1 MLKIV
6 EENTNINSQ
15 KQSESYLVYFLT
27 TGFSSKAR
35 TVGRSSGHSCVITT
49 KTCHKSMDL
58 VNSLAPLETYCSSV
72 NRAHTCMMFG
82 KSQVQIL
89 SWTLRLF
96 FFAQKYLRALF
107 YRLKLLTIIY
117 FVG

>member
-27 TGFSSKAR
+27 TGLSSKAR
-35 TVGRSSGHSCVITT
+35 TVGRSSGHSCVMTT
-49 KTCHKSMDL
+49 KTCHKSMDP
-58 VNSLAPLETYCSSV
+58 VNSLAPLETHCSSV

-89 SWTLRLF
+89 SWTLRF
-96 FFAQKYLRALF
+96 FSLPRN
-107 YRLKLLTIIY
+107 IY
-117 FVG
+117 VHYFIVLSC